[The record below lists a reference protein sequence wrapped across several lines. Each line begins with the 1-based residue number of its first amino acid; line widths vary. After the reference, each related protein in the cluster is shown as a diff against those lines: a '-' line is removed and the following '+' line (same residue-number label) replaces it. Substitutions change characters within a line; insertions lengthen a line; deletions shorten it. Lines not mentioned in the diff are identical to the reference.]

1 MPADT
6 RQLGMPTAAPDAAP
20 SWRLIDL
27 LPGRTPLVSAASV
40 IAVLLLSLAMI
51 LMMLLRPS
59 GMIPARARYCHDRHL
74 SATLKQEA
82 AK

>member
-27 LPGRTPLVSAASV
+27 LPGRTTLVSAASV
-40 IAVLLLSLAMI
+40 IAVLLLWQASGSLGWVDPLI
-51 LMMLLRPS
+51 LPPPTELWQ
-59 GMIPARARYCHDRHL
+59 
-74 SATLKQEA
+74 TLTELITDGYRQTA
-82 AK
+82 L